1 MATLHK
7 PDQILAG
14 IMSIHPWV
22 VVGGNKA
29 TGESLCRINSIDD
42 AVKAVEPSVKDATKL
57 NVKLERCK

>member
-22 VVGGNKA
+22 VVGEIKLLVNRYA
-29 TGESLCRINSIDD
+29 VSIQ
-42 AVKAVEPSVKDATKL
+42 L
-57 NVKLERCK
+57 MM